1 MPQKAIKDCS
11 ASSTE
16 LETARSEIQ
25 EDLQARRQRRRL
37 FPLAAL
43 VGLGAGLV
51 SAFFG
56 AFVEAADKLRNALIA
71 WSAQFPEWGW
81 IFPVLFG
88 VTGAGLSVFIVRSYA
103 PETSGSGIPHIEAV
117 MNRLRTLKWSRVLP
131 VKFISGI
138 LSIGGGLALGRE
150 GPTVQMGGAVGNA
163 VSTFFKV
170 RPREQRTLIG
180 AGAGAGLAAAFNAPL
195 SGVMFVLEEIQR
207 DFHPPVF
214 GAVFLA
220 AAIADIVV
228 GYFSGGRTSFMVPNY
243 PALSIASLPFFV
255 LLGFVAGLLGVLYN
269 RSLIG
274 AINLFDLFDFFKGK
288 GRLGI
293 AAFIGAVAGL
303 VGWFSP
309 IAIGSGHSL
318 AEVVLGGNFA
328 ISSIPLFFVFRFFL
342 ATTSYSTGAA
352 GGIFSPLLSLGAL
365 LGFAVGYASQH
376 VAPLIVTEPAVFAVV
391 GMAAYFSAIVRAPLT
406 GVTLIVEMTGD
417 YQQMLP
423 LLVSCFCAYAVAEM
437 MNNLPI
443 YETLLERD
451 LDRDGSGLNLT
462 EPMLFDFEIEEGSL
476 FAGKKISAL
485 GLPSGCLLIRYVLD
499 GKEHVPTA
507 DTCLEDRMRI
517 TAIIAPEA
525 EESIKVIRNGCH
537 KKDSNHMDRI
547 MHRQSP

>member
-1 MPQKAIKDCS
+1 MPHKTVSDCS
-11 ASSTE
+11 TSSPE
-16 LETARSEIQ
+16 MEAVRSEIQ
-25 EDLQARRQRRRL
+25 EDLQTRRQRRNL

-51 SAFFG
+51 SAFFS
-56 AFVEAADKLRNALIA
+56 AFIEAADKLRNILIA

-81 IFPVLFG
+81 IFPVVFG
-88 VTGAGLSVFIVRSYA
+88 AAGAGLSVFIVRRYA

-138 LSIGGGLALGRE
+138 LAIGGGLALGRE

-163 VSTFFKV
+163 VSSFFKV
-170 RPREQRTLIG
+170 KPREQRTLIG

-207 DFHPPVF
+207 DFHPLVF
-214 GAVFLA
+214 GTVFLS

-228 GYFSGGRTSFMVPNY
+228 RYFSGGRTSFMVPNY

-255 LLGFVAGLLGVLYN
+255 LLGLVAGLLGVLYN
-269 RSLIG
+269 RSLIRT
-274 AINLFDLFDFFKGK
+274 INLFDLFKGK
-288 GRLGI
+288 RKLGV
-293 AAFIGAVAGL
+293 AAIVGAVAGL

-318 AEVVLGGNFA
+318 AEMVLVGKFA
-328 ISSIPLFFVFRFFL
+328 LSSIPLFFVFRFFL
-342 ATTSYSTGAA
+342 AITSYSTGAS

-365 LGFAVGYASQH
+365 LGFAVGCASQY
-376 VAPLIVTEPAVFAVV
+376 VAPSIVTEPAVFAVV

-406 GVTLIVEMTGD
+406 GVALIVEMTGG

-462 EPMLFDFEIEEGSL
+462 EPMLFDFEIEEGSP
-476 FAGKKISAL
+476 FSGERIGDL

-499 GKEHVPTA
+499 GKEYVPTA
-507 DTCLEDRMRI
+507 DTFLEEHMRI

-525 EESIKVIRNGCH
+525 EESIAMIR
-537 KKDSNHMDRI
+537 KKCRKKESKK
-547 MHRQSP
+547 

>member
-1 MPQKAIKDCS
+1 MPQKAIKDYSTSS
-11 ASSTE
+11 AE
-16 LETARSEIQ
+16 LEAARSEIQ
-25 EDLQARRQRRRL
+25 EDLQARRQRRGL

-51 SAFFG
+51 SAFFS
-56 AFVEAADKLRNALIA
+56 AFIEAAEKLRNILIA
-71 WSAQFPEWGW
+71 WSGQFPDWGW

-88 VTGAGLSVFIVRSYA
+88 LTGAGLSVFIVRRYA

-117 MNRLRTLKWSRVLP
+117 MNRLRTLEWSRVLP
-131 VKFISGI
+131 VKFISGL

-163 VSTFFKV
+163 VSSFFKV

-207 DFHPPVF
+207 DFHPLVF

-228 GYFSGGRTSFMVPNY
+228 RYFSNGRMSFVVPNY

-255 LLGFVAGLLGVLYN
+255 LLGLMAGLLGVLYN

-274 AINLFDLFDFFKGK
+274 TIKLFDIVKGK
-288 GRLGI
+288 KKLGV
-293 AAFIGAVAGL
+293 AAFIGAMAGL

-318 AEVVLGGNFA
+318 AELVLVDKFSLSAIPIFFA
-328 ISSIPLFFVFRFFL
+328 FRFFL
-342 ATTSYSTGAA
+342 AITSYSTGAS

-365 LGFAVGYASQH
+365 LGFAVGCASQY
-376 VAPLIVTEPAVFAVV
+376 VAQSIVTEPAVFAVV
-391 GMAAYFSAIVRAPLT
+391 GMAAYFAAIVRAPLT
-406 GVTLIVEMTGD
+406 GVALIIEMTGG

-451 LDRDGSGLNLT
+451 LDLDGSGLNLT

-476 FAGKKISAL
+476 FSDKKIRDI

-499 GKEHVPTA
+499 GKEYVPTA
-507 DTCLEDRMRI
+507 DTFLEDHMRI

-525 EESIKVIRNGCH
+525 EESITMIRKGCH
-537 KKDSNHMDRI
+537 KKE
-547 MHRQSP
+547 

>member
-1 MPQKAIKDCS
+1 MPHNAIKDNSEPS
-11 ASSTE
+11 AEAAT
-16 LETARSEIQ
+16 RSEIQ
-25 EDLQARRQRRRL
+25 EGFQNRRQRRNL
-37 FPLAAL
+37 FPFAAL

-51 SAFFG
+51 SALFG
-56 AFVEAADKLRNALIA
+56 TFIETADNLRNTLIL

-81 IFPVLFG
+81 LFPVLFG
-88 VTGAGLSVFIVRSYA
+88 ATGAGISVFVVRRYA

-117 MNRLRTLKWSRVLP
+117 MNRLRTLNWSRVLP

-138 LSIGGGLALGRE
+138 LSIGSGLALGRE
-150 GPTVQMGGAVGNA
+150 GPTVQMGGAVGKS
-163 VSTFFKV
+163 VSAFFKV
-170 RPREQRTLIG
+170 SPREQRTLIG

-207 DFHPPVF
+207 DFHPLVF

-228 GYFSGGRTSFMVPNY
+228 RYFSGGRMSFLVPNY
-243 PALSIASLPFFV
+243 AALSIASLPFFV
-255 LLGFVAGLLGVLYN
+255 LLGCVSGLFGVLYN
-269 RSLIG
+269 KSLIG
-274 AINLFDLFDFFKGK
+274 TINLFSLFKGK
-288 GRLGI
+288 NKLSV
-293 AAFIGAVAGL
+293 AAFIGAIAGL

-328 ISSIPLFFVFRFFL
+328 LSAIPLFFVFRFLL
-342 ATTSYSTGAA
+342 ATTSYSTGAS

-365 LGFAVGYASQH
+365 LGFAVGSASQY
-376 VAPLIVTEPAVFAVV
+376 VAPSIVTEPAVFAVV

-406 GVTLIVEMTGD
+406 GVALIVEMTGS

-423 LLVSCFCAYAVAEM
+423 LLVSCFCAYAIAEI

-451 LDRDGSGLNLT
+451 LDRDGTGLNLT
-462 EPMLFDFEIEEGSL
+462 EPMLFDFKIEEGAPFS
-476 FAGKKISAL
+476 GKKISDL
-485 GLPSGCLLIRYVLD
+485 KLPNGCLLIRYVLD
-499 GKEHVPTA
+499 GKEHVPMA
-507 DTCLEDRMRI
+507 DTILEDHMRI

-525 EESIKVIRNGCH
+525 QESITMIRKGCH
-537 KKDSNHMDRI
+537 KNREPH
-547 MHRQSP
+547 

>member
-1 MPQKAIKDCS
+1 MTQKAINNYSTSS
-11 ASSTE
+11 AE
-16 LETARSEIQ
+16 MEAARSEIQ
-25 EDLQARRQRRRL
+25 EEFQTRRQRKNL

-56 AFVEAADKLRNALIA
+56 TFIEAADKLRNSLIA
-71 WSAQFPEWGW
+71 WATQFPEWGW

-88 VTGAGLSVFIVRSYA
+88 LTGAGLSVFIIQRYA

-117 MNRLRTLKWSRVLP
+117 MSRLRTLKWSRVLP

-163 VSTFFKV
+163 VSTFFHV

-207 DFHPPVF
+207 DFHPLVF

-228 GYFSGGRTSFMVPNY
+228 RYFSGGRMSFIVPNY
-243 PALSIASLPFFV
+243 PMLSIASMPFFV
-255 LLGFVAGLLGVLYN
+255 LLGIVAGLFGVLYN

-274 AINLFDLFDFFKGK
+274 TINLFDLFK
-288 GRLGI
+288 GRGKI
-293 AAFIGAVAGL
+293 GVAAFIGAVAGL
-303 VGWFSP
+303 VGWYSP

-318 AEVVLGGNFA
+318 AEVVLVGKFA
-328 ISSIPLFFVFRFFL
+328 FSSIPLFFVFRFFL
-342 ATTSYSTGAA
+342 ATTSYSTGAS
-352 GGIFSPLLSLGAL
+352 GGIFAPLLSLGAL
-365 LGFAVGYASQH
+365 LGFAVGCGSQY
-376 VAPLIVTEPAVFAVV
+376 VAPSIVTEPAVFAVV

-406 GVTLIVEMTGD
+406 GVALIVEMTGG

-462 EPMLFDFEIEEGSL
+462 EPMLFDFKIEEGSP
-476 FAGKKISAL
+476 FSGKKISAL
-485 GLPSGCLLIRYVLD
+485 GLPSGCLLIRYVSE
-499 GKEHVPTA
+499 GKEYVPTA
-507 DTCLEDRMRI
+507 DTVLEDHMRI
-517 TAIIAPEA
+517 TAVIAPEA
-525 EESIKVIRNGCH
+525 EEGITMIRKGCH
-537 KKDSNHMDRI
+537 KKELNE
-547 MHRQSP
+547 

>member
-1 MPQKAIKDCS
+1 MPQKVINDFSK
-11 ASSTE
+11 SSE
-16 LETARSEIQ
+16 ALEAVSSEIE
-25 EDLQARRQRRRL
+25 EDLQIRRQRRKL

-56 AFVEAADKLRNALIA
+56 GCIETADKLRNALIA

-88 VTGAGLSVFIVRSYA
+88 VTGAGLSLFIVRRYA

-150 GPTVQMGGAVGNA
+150 GPTVQMGGAVGNG
-163 VSTFFKV
+163 VSTFFNV

-207 DFHPPVF
+207 DFHPLVF
-214 GAVFLA
+214 GAVFLS

-228 GYFSGGRTSFMVPNY
+228 RYFSGSRMSFIVPNY

-255 LLGFVAGLLGVLYN
+255 LLGLVAGLLGVLYN

-274 AINLFDLFDFFKGK
+274 TINLFDLFKGK
-288 GRLGI
+288 GRLGV
-293 AAFIGAVAGL
+293 AAFVGAVAGL
-303 VGWFSP
+303 AGWFSP
-309 IAIGSGHSL
+309 LAIGSGHSL
-318 AEVVLGGNFA
+318 SGSVLVGKFA
-328 ISSIPLFFVFRFFL
+328 FSSIPLFFVFRFFL
-342 ATTSYSTGAA
+342 AITSYSTGAS

-365 LGFAVGYASQH
+365 SGFAVGYVFQY
-376 VAPLIVTEPAVFAVV
+376 VAPSIVTEPAVFAVV
-391 GMAAYFSAIVRAPLT
+391 GMAAYFSASVRAPLT
-406 GVTLIVEMTGD
+406 GVALIVEMTGG
-417 YQQMLP
+417 YEQMLP

-462 EPMLFDFEIEEGSL
+462 EPMLFDFEIEEGS
-476 FAGKKISAL
+476 FFSGKKISAL

-499 GKEHVPTA
+499 GKEYVPRA
-507 DTCLEDRMRI
+507 DTLLEDHMRI

-525 EESIKVIRNGCH
+525 EESITMIRKGCH
-537 KKDSNHMDRI
+537 KNKQMDRI
-547 MHRQSP
+547 TR

>member
-1 MPQKAIKDCS
+1 MPQKASNDFS
-11 ASSTE
+11 ASSVE
-16 LETARSEIQ
+16 LEAAHSEIQ
-25 EDLQARRQRRRL
+25 EDLQARRQRRNL

-51 SAFFG
+51 SAFFSV
-56 AFVEAADKLRNALIA
+56 FIEAADNLRNTLIT

-81 IFPVLFG
+81 IFPVLFC
-88 VTGAGLSVFIVRSYA
+88 VTGAGLSVFIVRRYA

-131 VKFISGI
+131 IKFIAGI

-207 DFHPPVF
+207 DFHPLVF

-228 GYFSGGRTSFMVPNY
+228 RYFSGGRMSFIVPNY

-255 LLGFVAGLLGVLYN
+255 LLGIVAGLFGVLYN
-269 RSLIG
+269 RILIG
-274 AINLFDLFDFFKGK
+274 TINLFDLFRGK
-288 GRLGI
+288 KKLGV
-293 AAFIGAVAGL
+293 AMFIGAVAGL

-318 AEVVLGGNFA
+318 AEVVMVGKFA
-328 ISSIPLFFVFRFFL
+328 LSSIPLFFVFRFFL
-342 ATTSYSTGAA
+342 ATASYSTGAS

-365 LGFAVGYASQH
+365 LGFAVGCASQQI
-376 VAPLIVTEPAVFAVV
+376 APSIVTEPAVFAVV

-406 GVTLIVEMTGD
+406 GVALIVEMTGG

-423 LLVSCFCAYAVAEM
+423 LLVSCFCSYAIAEM
-437 MNNLPI
+437 MNNMPI

-476 FAGKKISAL
+476 FSGKKISAL
-485 GLPSGCLLIRYVLD
+485 GLPNGCLLIRYVLD
-499 GKEHVPTA
+499 GKEYVPTA
-507 DTCLEDRMRI
+507 ETFLEDHMRI
-517 TAIIAPEA
+517 TSIIAPEA
-525 EESIKVIRNGCH
+525 EESITMLRKGCQ
-537 KKDSNHMDRI
+537 KKRGPSHQGGG
-547 MHRQSP
+547 QSS

>member
-1 MPQKAIKDCS
+1 MPQKVINDYSTSS
-11 ASSTE
+11 AE
-16 LETARSEIQ
+16 LEAARSEIK
-25 EDLQARRQRRRL
+25 EELQIRRQRKNL

-51 SAFFG
+51 SALFS
-56 AFVEAADKLRNALIA
+56 AFIEAADKLRNTLIV

-88 VTGAGLSVFIVRSYA
+88 VVGAGVSVFIVRRYA

-117 MNRLRTLKWSRVLP
+117 MNRLRTLNWSRVLP
-131 VKFISGI
+131 VKFICGV

-150 GPTVQMGGAVGNA
+150 GPTVQMGGAVGSA
-163 VSTFFKV
+163 VATFFKA

-195 SGVMFVLEEIQR
+195 SGVIFVLEEIQR
-207 DFHPPVF
+207 DFHPLVF

-220 AAIADIVV
+220 TAIADIVV
-228 GYFSGGRTSFMVPNY
+228 RYFSGGQMSFVVPNY
-243 PALSIASLPFFV
+243 PALSITSLPFFA
-255 LLGFVAGLLGVLYN
+255 LLGLVAGLLGVLYN

-274 AINLFDLFDFFKGK
+274 TINLFDLFKGK
-288 GRLGI
+288 GKLGI

-318 AEVVLGGNFA
+318 AEVVLVGKFA
-328 ISSIPLFFVFRFFL
+328 ISSIPLFFLFRFFL
-342 ATTSYSTGAA
+342 AITSYSTGAS
-352 GGIFSPLLSLGAL
+352 GGIFAPLLSLGAL
-365 LGFAVGYASQH
+365 LGFAIGHASH
-376 VAPLIVTEPAVFAVV
+376 YVAPSIVTEPAVFAVV
-391 GMAAYFSAIVRAPLT
+391 GMAAYFSAIVRSPLT
-406 GVTLIVEMTGD
+406 GVALIVEMTGG

-443 YETLLERD
+443 YETLLERE

-462 EPMLFDFEIEEGSL
+462 EPMLFDFEIEEGSP
-476 FAGKKISAL
+476 FSGKKIGAL

-499 GKEHVPTA
+499 GKEYVPTA
-507 DTCLEDRMRI
+507 DTLLEDHMRI

-525 EESIKVIRNGCH
+525 EESITMIRKGCH
-537 KKDSNHMDRI
+537 KK
-547 MHRQSP
+547 